1 MRYELLGPLR
11 IVSEGRNFEL
21 RSHKMQ
27 VLLATLLV
35 RYDQVVPAERLL
47 GELWGGN
54 PPRRADASLHVYI
67 SQLRKFISGVDG
79 TQSAILTKSPGYL
92 LSIGEAEFDFE
103 KFHDLLVRGRE
114 LLGAGRPEEVV
125 AVLSEA
131 LELHR
136 GQVLGGL
143 ASGPA
148 VDNFATMAEELRLEC
163 LELLV
168 EANLAIGRH
177 REMIGLLY
185 SLTAEHPLREVF
197 YRLLMSALHSCGRSA
212 DALRAYHRARSL
224 IVDELGVDPGQPL
237 RDLYQVILVD
247 SVKE

>member
-11 IVSEGRNFEL
+11 IVSEGQNFEL

-35 RYDQVVPAERLL
+35 RYDQVVPVERLL

-67 SQLRKFISGVDG
+67 SQLRKFISGISG

-92 LSIGEAEFDFE
+92 LGLGGAEFDFE
-103 KFHDLLVRGRE
+103 KFHVLLARGRE
-114 LLGAGRPEEVV
+114 LLGGGCPEEAV

-131 LELHR
+131 LDLHR

-143 ASGPA
+143 ASGPT

-197 YRLLMSALHSCGRSA
+197 YRLLMSALHRCGRSA
-212 DALRAYHRARSL
+212 DALRAYHRARAL
-224 IVDELGVDPGQPL
+224 IVDELGVDPGRPL

-247 SVKE
+247 GVKE